1 MTAPKVAAGTDS
13 EASSAQQITYEDIQI
28 SRHLGRGVVVDTAPE
43 YAKAHFSILNAQHI
57 DLRLD
62 TGGIRI
68 AEQVEY
74 EITGYD
80 PADCTLTLRLVH
92 DWRPGQKDDP
102 HAEPTDHLDF
112 TPYLAVSRY
121 QRDRGGWAW
130 GWRCDGD
137 GTCDGH
143 VALDLGS
150 RNQAE
155 HNARRHLAAEHPADV
170 IKEG

>member
-43 YAKAHFSILNAQHI
+43 YAKAH
-57 DLRLD
+57 
-62 TGGIRI
+62 
-68 AEQVEY
+68 
-74 EITGYD
+74 
-80 PADCTLTLRLVH
+80 CTLTLRLVH

-102 HAEPTDHLDF
+102 HAEPTDHLDL